1 VDFIAGAV
9 EETGIDEN
17 HPVRSGTDRG
27 LQVDGGAALLVHETA
42 TRLHKRS
49 RSSPGVSRGRADPRQ
64 ADVAAVS
71 RQINLALFYDA
82 QLDIG
87 AV

>member
-1 VDFIAGAV
+1 M
-9 EETGIDEN
+9 
-17 HPVRSGTDRG
+17 
-27 LQVDGGAALLVHETA
+27 LALSQGRAEFLRA
-42 TRLHKRS
+42 MA
-49 RSSPGVSRGRADPRQ
+49 SRGRADPRQ

-87 AV
+87 AVLATPESLAANT

>member
-27 LQVDGGAALLVHETA
+27 LQVEGGAALLVHD
-42 TRLHKRS
+42 
-49 RSSPGVSRGRADPRQ
+49 ADLERIARHQ
-64 ADVAAVS
+64 
-71 RQINLALFYDA
+71 Q
-82 QLDIG
+82 
-87 AV
+87 